1 LHRMKNARFNRAQY
15 HNRQSCGR
23 QLRKIGGDRLTTN
36 QQYSSGYLRFFRLLV
51 DFLSI
56 LELISQ
62 RIEID

>member
-1 LHRMKNARFNRAQY
+1 MKNARFNRAQY

-23 QLRKIGGDRLTTN
+23 QLRKIDGDPLTTN
-36 QQYSSGYLRFFRLLV
+36 QQYSSGYLRFFRLLL
-51 DFLSI
+51 FGLLSV

>member
-1 LHRMKNARFNRAQY
+1 MKNARFNRAQY

-23 QLRKIGGDRLTTN
+23 QLRKIDGDRLTTN
-36 QQYSSGYLRFFRLLV
+36 QHYSSGYLRFFRFLLFG
-51 DFLSI
+51 FLSI